1 MASPS
6 QSGFD
11 LFGELPSPAPAPE
24 PPPDSPAAS
33 GQSLRIASTQAKL
46 SPAQQRFNRLISRIA
61 NLQQSQQQ
69 FDALV
74 LRWGGPHQ
82 HTMAQLR
89 QEIEQAERD
98 MLQVLHQRLQRP
110 GLSRSQRQRLHEMVK
125 SLVQLHAAHPQ
136 VQPLEAQY
144 IGEDDKALAREE
156 EEIDLAEMR
165 AMAQRVA
172 GVAIPGLN
180 QMRDPQAI
188 LAALAQEMQRQ
199 QEAQA
204 AQRQARKARK
214 APTARQQ
221 RQAEQQLEARSALRT
236 VYRQL
241 ASALHPDRETDPR
254 RQAHK
259 TELMSQANAAYE
271 RQDLAA
277 LLRLQLQVAQVSPED
292 LGRMA
297 DDKVDAL
304 CLLLKE
310 QVAALEAD
318 LQAAEWRACEMLGF
332 ALDAQTHEA
341 AVAGQ
346 VAQVQQS
353 ARETL
358 AQMREDVQQVQQDE
372 GLKRWLKLQK
382 AVARQMARSETD
394 SDDFF

>member
-1 MASPS
+1 MPR
-6 QSGFD
+6 QPRPQPEPD
-11 LFGELPSPAPAPE
+11 LFGEVPE
-24 PPPDSPAAS
+24 PQAGSLAAA
-33 GQSLRIASTQAKL
+33 GQALRIARTQAKL

-61 NLQQSQQQ
+61 HLQQSQQEL
-69 FDALV
+69 DALV

-89 QEIEQAERD
+89 QETEQVERD
-98 MLQVLHQRLQRP
+98 MLLVLHERLQRP
-110 GLSRSQRQRLHEMVK
+110 GLSRSQRQRLHELVK
-125 SLVQLHAAHPQ
+125 NLVQLHASHPR
-136 VQPLEAQY
+136 VQPLQAQY
-144 IGEDDKALAREE
+144 ITEEDEALAREE

-165 AMAQRVA
+165 AMAQRMVGA
-172 GVAIPGLN
+172 DIPGLD

-199 QEAQA
+199 QEAQTA
-204 AQRQARKARK
+204 RRQARKARK
-214 APTARQQ
+214 TPTAQQQ
-221 RQAEQQLEARSALRT
+221 RQAAQELQARSALRT
-236 VYRQL
+236 VFRQL
-241 ASALHPDRETDPR
+241 ASALHPDREPDPQQR
-254 RQAHK
+254 AHK

-292 LGRMA
+292 LARMA

-318 LQAAEWRACEMLGF
+318 LQATEWRACELLGF
-332 ALDAQTHEA
+332 PVDARTHEA
-341 AVAGQ
+341 AVARQ

-382 AVARQMARSETD
+382 EVARQLARSSVD
-394 SDDFF
+394 LDDFF